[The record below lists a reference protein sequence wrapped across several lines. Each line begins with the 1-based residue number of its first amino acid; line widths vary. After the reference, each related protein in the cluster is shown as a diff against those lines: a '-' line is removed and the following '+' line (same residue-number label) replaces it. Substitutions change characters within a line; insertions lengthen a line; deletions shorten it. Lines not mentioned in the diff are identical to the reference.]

1 LIYLGST
8 LAGNDDGDYSL
19 KIVNGANTYY
29 SDVFG
34 WTSNADYLNDM
45 VKISATS
52 SDIRLGKLYKASL
65 SSSFVFECYINAEY
79 NGIQPAVEETVQ
91 VKYGISNTV
100 YSNLVETREFDVYGC
115 EYILRFLLGLRML
128 ETNGVITITW
138 KSVDYVANDIMAE
151 KTDDHSP
158 DTMQIK
164 LSFIVENE
172 IIGTLNDV

>member
-1 LIYLGST
+1 
-8 LAGNDDGDYSL
+8 
-19 KIVNGANTYY
+19 
-29 SDVFG
+29 
-34 WTSNADYLNDM
+34 
-45 VKISATS
+45 
-52 SDIRLGKLYKASL
+52 
-65 SSSFVFECYINAEY
+65 
-79 NGIQPAVEETVQ
+79 
-91 VKYGISNTV
+91 
-100 YSNLVETREFDVYGC
+100 
-115 EYILRFLLGLRML
+115 ML